1 VPKTSLP
8 VRALIAADM
17 SLIFHGFRTRTGY
30 TQAVAREARSP
41 PLPAPTPTSG
51 GLRWGGP
58 PFHPHLWG
66 MASRGAQRLVAGL
79 RADWER
85 AGGGNGSA
93 LVPYAAPGRTP
104 GGGANG
110 PSGRRSEG
118 AGESLLAHS
127 VEPDPAAEI
136 CFHRALDVARRQR
149 VKSLELR
156 AAMNLSRLWLRQ
168 GMRAEARQLPA
179 AVYHWFTEGFETA
192 DWQEV
197 RMLLAGLV

>member
-1 VPKTSLP
+1 
-8 VRALIAADM
+8 
-17 SLIFHGFRTRTGY
+17 
-30 TQAVAREARSP
+30 
-41 PLPAPTPTSG
+41 
-51 GLRWGGP
+51 
-58 PFHPHLWG
+58 
-66 MASRGAQRLVAGL
+66 
-79 RADWER
+79 
-85 AGGGNGSA
+85 
-93 LVPYAAPGRTP
+93 
-104 GGGANG
+104 
-110 PSGRRSEG
+110 
-118 AGESLLAHS
+118 LLAHS

-179 AVYHWFTEGFETA
+179 AVYHWFTEGFERA